1 MMTER
6 ERLARTHL
14 LLLLA
19 VFLLSYFPP
28 FPHSFSLFFVLNVVA
43 MTYTLQMKEVAKQ

>member
-19 VFLLSYFPP
+19 VFLLSYSSP
-28 FPHSFSLFFVLNVVA
+28 FSPTISLFFLLNVVA
-43 MTYTLQMKEVAKQ
+43 MTYTLQMKEGAKQ